1 MHVTVIDTWGE
12 TMTGDLRVQVSE
24 EGADTERVTVLAR
37 YLRAE
42 LLQLDIADVTQAR
55 AGAPPLGAR
64 GSEVTVAGGLLVA
77 VGQAA
82 DSLRSVVLAIR
93 DWLRRGEPVG
103 RVVRLELD
111 GDRLE
116 LSQATAAEQE
126 RLIELFILRHSE
138 KD

>member
-1 MHVTVIDTWGE
+1 
-12 TMTGDLRVQVSE
+12 MTGDLRLQVSE
-24 EGADTERVTVLAR
+24 EGADDERVAVLAR

-55 AGAPPLGAR
+55 AGEPPSGAR
-64 GSEVTVAGGLLVA
+64 GSEVTVAGGLLVTIT
-77 VGQAA
+77 QAA
-82 DSLRSVVLAIR
+82 DSLRSVVLSIR

-126 RLIELFILRHSE
+126 RLIELFILRHSA